1 MKKLVVYLFVALFGV
16 ATMVSCTGKT
26 ACTSEAVNVD
36 STAVDTTLVDTLAV
50 DSAVVDSVAL

>member
-26 ACTSEAVNVD
+26 ACEDEAVATD
-36 STAVDTTLVDTLAV
+36 STAVDTVVVDTLAV